1 MKPKAT
7 NEHDERLLE
16 YLEDIIG
23 TSKYKAPIEEAF
35 HGMDQL
41 SEERSEKLNR
51 LHIVER
57 EKKKKTLDKEKE
69 AEGYL

>member
-23 TSKYKAPIEEAF
+23 TSKYKAPIEEAV

-41 SEERSEKLNR
+41 PEERSEKLNR

-57 EKKKKTLDKEKE
+57 EKKNLDKEKE
-69 AEGYL
+69 AAGYL